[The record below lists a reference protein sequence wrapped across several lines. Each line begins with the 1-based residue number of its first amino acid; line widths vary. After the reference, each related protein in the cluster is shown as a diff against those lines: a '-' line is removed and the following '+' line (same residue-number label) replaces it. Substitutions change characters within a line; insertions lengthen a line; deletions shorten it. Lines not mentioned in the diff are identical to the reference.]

1 MGRKKD
7 KARKR
12 DRRIAASAEATAT
25 EWHAPPGWAGPAPLE
40 AAELAARLASL
51 ATVLQR
57 HLSRADSGDGL
68 TRARLSTLALLVFGG
83 PKTPGQLAAAEGV
96 RPPTMT
102 RQLHAMEADGLV
114 IRLSHPSDGRSS
126 LIEASV
132 EAQALLASGRARQ
145 LAPLASAIGELDAT
159 ERRGLQDAAESLG
172 RLLRETRWEAVDPT
186 A

>member
-1 MGRKKD
+1 
-7 KARKR
+7 
-12 DRRIAASAEATAT
+12 
-25 EWHAPPGWAGPAPLE
+25 
-40 AAELAARLASL
+40 
-51 ATVLQR
+51 
-57 HLSRADSGDGL
+57 
-68 TRARLSTLALLVFGG
+68 
-83 PKTPGQLAAAEGV
+83 
-96 RPPTMT
+96 
-102 RQLHAMEADGLV
+102 V